1 MAHLIPHLSE
11 DDLIA
16 LDVKVGDVTDMLEQL
31 IKGAQA
37 DRVWSAPKAVI
48 TTPDG
53 RYIMATLAT
62 MDIVEGD
69 MKEAG
74 IKNTGQNASSGP
86 SSFVATKS
94 LVLNAKNSDIGLPQI
109 NSLVTLLNGH
119 TGVPL
124 AIMDGN
130 WVTAIRTAGLS
141 ALAAKYMAKP
151 DAKSVGFVGTGVQ
164 ARSHLKL
171 FSEMFPLES
180 VKIFGRGQKN
190 IDLLSKEAKKFG
202 LAVEICA
209 EPRQAVENVDLVV
222 TSMTHTSVKEPFLD
236 ADWLAKGCHLSSV
249 DLGVPWF
256 KHSFKSLDQIVIDDL
271 EQEMTLPNKLVDAND
286 ISGDLASLVTGLV
299 GNESQARSNLEART
313 AFVFRGHALGDLA
326 LSVLAYIKYRGSD

>member
-16 LDVKVGDVTDMLEQL
+16 LDVKAGDVTDMLEQL
-31 IKGAQA
+31 IKGAKA

-48 TTPDG
+48 TPPDG

-62 MDIVEGD
+62 MDLEDV
-69 MKEAG
+69 
-74 IKNTGQNASSGP
+74 GQNSGSEP
-86 SSFVATKS
+86 LSFVATKS

-109 NSLVTLLNGH
+109 NSLVTLLNGQ

-124 AIMDGN
+124 ATMDGN

-141 ALAAKYMAKP
+141 ALAAKYMAKS

-171 FSEMFPLES
+171 FSEMFPLERI
-180 VKIFGRGQKN
+180 KIFGRGQKN
-190 IDLLSKEAKKFG
+190 IDLLSQEAEKFG
-202 LAVEICA
+202 LETEVCMTA
-209 EPRQAVENVDLVV
+209 RQAVQDVDLVV

-236 ADWLAKGCHLSSV
+236 ANWLANGCHLSSV

-256 KHSFKSLDQIVIDDL
+256 KQSFKSLDQIVIDDL
-271 EQEMTLPNKLVDAND
+271 EQEVTLPNKLVDADD
-286 ISGDLASLVTGLV
+286 ISGDLASLVTGLG
-299 GNESQARSNLEART
+299 GNQSHGRANLDMRT

-326 LSVLAYIKYRGSD
+326 LAVLAYLKFRGSV